1 MQTLTS
7 PIPVLGSN
15 PYQLASQPGAG
26 HLTGS
31 FPIMQLICPPPP
43 PIKFCVAFVFHFSW
57 VLQLSQEKLKT
68 MLMQNV
74 KGQISCIM
82 GNVEVAHN

>member
-7 PIPVLGSN
+7 AIPVQRSN
-15 PYQLASQPGAG
+15 QYQLASQLGAG

-31 FPIMQLICPPPP
+31 FHIMHLISPA
-43 PIKFCVAFVFHFSW
+43 KFCIAFVFHISW

-68 MLMQNV
+68 MLMQNFE
-74 KGQISCIM
+74 GQIRCIM
-82 GNVEVAHN
+82 GNVEVAYTLER